1 MQEELSMGYSS
12 QNLGAYAT
20 AQELEAPTT
29 DTKEWSNL
37 AKVVYKRTYAR
48 KTEANTT
55 ETWNDTVK
63 RVIEGNIGKYRG
75 TDLLDPNEEER
86 LFYYL
91 TNRKAMPAGRGLW
104 FSGTEAQKRLGGIGL
119 NNCFFMT
126 ADDYEN
132 FSISQ
137 DLLMLGGGV
146 GMSVEHRF
154 VSKLP
159 RIKKGVKIVNKETN
173 DADFIVPDSREGWV
187 ELTRKVLKSFFETG
201 KSFSYS
207 TVLVRGAGEPIK
219 GFGGTA
225 SGKLPL
231 VKFIEKI
238 SGILT
243 EREGKSIRPIDALDI
258 ICCVGEMV
266 VAGNVRR
273 SALLVQGD
281 CWDKEF
287 LKAKRWDL
295 GNIPTQRAMANLSV
309 VCDDINDVHPSFW
322 DTYKHGEPFGIINRT
337 NMQKYG
343 RMGELKKDTALGV
356 NPCSEISLNPHESCN
371 LTEIFLPNLD
381 GMAEFEEAARL
392 MYRWSKRVSC
402 EDYHQPKTDV
412 VVKNNR
418 RLGIG
423 ITGCL
428 QALELFNP
436 EALSHAYTAICEE
449 DKKYSKAL
457 GVPESIKIT
466 TVKPSGTLSLLGD
479 VTAGIHPAYSQYYIR
494 RVRFAASDPLI
505 PLLKEAGHKVEPVIK
520 FDGSF
525 DHETLVVDFP
535 CKSPDGTPVADEDWD
550 TWKQL
555 DVLKMAQKYWS
566 DNSVSVTVY
575 YKREDIGKIKHWLKD
590 NLKEIKSIS
599 FLCHSEHGF
608 KQAPYEAITKETYYN
623 SIASLS
629 PIDIDKVGVAQDVD
643 VADCEGGVCPVK

>member
-1 MQEELSMGYSS
+1 MLESQSVALSAATSRIQS
-12 QNLGAYAT
+12 TVKSNLIET
-20 AQELEAPTT
+20 P
-29 DTKEWSNL
+29 KKWSNL
-37 AKVVYKRTYAR
+37 ANAVYKRTYSR
-48 KTEANTT
+48 KTENGKT
-55 ETWNDTVK
+55 ETWFETVD
-63 RVIEGNIGKYRG
+63 RVIEGNVAQYRG
-75 TDLLDPNEEER
+75 TDLLEEDEEAK
-86 LFYYL
+86 LFYFIS
-91 TNRKAMPAGRGLW
+91 NRKAMPAGRGLW

-159 RIKKGVKIVNKETN
+159 RIRKGVEISNKETN

-201 KSFSYS
+201 RSFTYS
-207 TVLVRGAGEPIK
+207 TVLVRGAGEKIK

-225 SGKLPL
+225 SGKIPL
-231 VKFIEKI
+231 IKFIEKI
-238 SGILT
+238 TGILK
-243 EREGKSIRPIDALDI
+243 EREGKAIRPIDALDI
-258 ICCVGEMV
+258 ICCIGEMV

-309 VCDDINDVHPSFW
+309 VCDDIDDVHPSFW
-322 DTYKHGEPFGIINRT
+322 ETYKHGEPFGIINRT

-343 RMGELKKDTALGV
+343 RIGEIRKDTALGV

-371 LTEIFLPNLD
+371 LTELFLPNLKD
-381 GMAEFEEAARL
+381 VEEFKEAARL

-402 EDYHQPKTDV
+402 EDYHQPKTDAI
-412 VVKNNR
+412 VKQNR

-428 QALELFNP
+428 QSELFK
-436 EALSHAYTAICEE
+436 EKILDSVYKHIRKE
-449 DKKYSKAL
+449 DRKYSAML
-457 GVPESIKIT
+457 NVPESIKIT

-479 VTAGIHPAYSQYYIR
+479 VTAGIHPAYSKFYIR
-494 RVRFAASDPLI
+494 RVRFAASDSLI
-505 PLLKEAGHKVEPVIK
+505 PLLRDAGHNIEPVIK

-535 CKSPDGTPVADEDWD
+535 CKAPENTPIADEEWN

-555 DVLKMAQKYWS
+555 DTLIMVQRAWS
-566 DNSVSVTVY
+566 DNSVSVTAY
-575 YKREDIGKIKHWLKD
+575 YERNELD
-590 NLKEIKSIS
+590 EIKSWLKANLDKLKSVS

-608 KQAPYEAITKETYYN
+608 KQSPLEAITEEVYN
-623 SIASLS
+623 TSVAKLS
-629 PIDIDKVGVAQDVD
+629 TVDIDLAGNGYEIESLECA
-643 VADCEGGVCPVK
+643 GGVCPIK